1 MTQELEDSSPD
12 ASSVWVP
19 THGRSAWKIITDM
32 LALEED
38 GAVFSYQSLPPGVQ
52 EWTERVLGAVDDSGI
67 KTKYQEVFWEGG
79 SKRSLKAIRDKWSA
93 AAPPVERQNRQR
105 QTKGSMQSTRD
116 QVEVDMTEEGDVGL
130 I

>member
-1 MTQELEDSSPD
+1 LGTNPWPKRLEDHNRYVGFGRRW
-12 ASSVWVP
+12 SSVFI
-19 THGRSAWKIITDM
+19 SITTTRCP
-32 LALEED
+32 L
-38 GAVFSYQSLPPGVQ
+38 
-52 EWTERVLGAVDDSGI
+52 EWTERILGAVDDSGI

-130 I
+130 V